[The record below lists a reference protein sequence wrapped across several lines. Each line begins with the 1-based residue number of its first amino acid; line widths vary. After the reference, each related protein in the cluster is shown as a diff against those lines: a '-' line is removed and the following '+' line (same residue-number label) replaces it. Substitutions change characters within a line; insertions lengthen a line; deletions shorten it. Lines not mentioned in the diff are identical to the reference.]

1 MRRLPILALATLTA
15 LCAAACGPTVHTV
28 RGARGMPG
36 LDGSIAVEDAPGTN
50 RMITVELEH
59 APPPGRVVEGTA
71 HYAVWF
77 RRPDRRSTFAGHM
90 EYDPEDRRAEL
101 VATTPLH
108 GFEILVTLERQEHP
122 DSPSPEIVIRRR
134 ID

>member
-1 MRRLPILALATLTA
+1 MRRPLSFVSALGVA
-15 LCAAACGPTVHTV
+15 LIAASCGPSVYTI

-36 LDGSIAVEDAPGTN
+36 LDGSITVEDAPGTN
-50 RMITVELEH
+50 RMVTVELEH
-59 APPPGRVVEGTA
+59 VPPPARVREGHG

-77 RRPDRRSTFAGHM
+77 RRSDRRSTFAGHL
-90 EYDPEDRRAEL
+90 EYDQDARRGRL